1 MLIVLGQFDLHPDD
15 VSASTAL
22 MRDMALETNRESG
35 CLLYAFAQD
44 VSSSNR
50 IQLSELWQD
59 AASLEAHFKTAH
71 MATFRAGLS
80 KLRVLQRTVKRYE
93 AAHSGDL

>member
-15 VSASTAL
+15 VPAAAGL
-22 MRDMALETNRESG
+22 MRTMAAETNQEAG
-35 CLLYAFAQD
+35 CLLYAFAHD
-44 VSSSNR
+44 LSTANR

-59 AASLEAHFKTAH
+59 DASLAAHFQTPH

-80 KLRVLQRTVKRYE
+80 QLRVLQRTVKRY
-93 AAHSGDL
+93 AATPSGDL